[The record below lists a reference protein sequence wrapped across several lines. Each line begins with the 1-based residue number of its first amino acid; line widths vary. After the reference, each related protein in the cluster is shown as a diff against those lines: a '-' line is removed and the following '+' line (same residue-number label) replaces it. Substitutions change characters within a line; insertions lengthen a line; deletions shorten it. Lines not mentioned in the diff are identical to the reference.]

1 MIFMVLF
8 TDGIIALVI
17 KNTVLAIN
25 RLVLI
30 MQSSLWHTTTEILDQ
45 FQAIHCLMYAF
56 KSSLYYMS
64 RVGVWNGCLHG
75 LRNVSMEK
83 NIPSV

>member
-1 MIFMVLF
+1 MVLF

-30 MQSSLWHTTTEILDQ
+30 MQSSLWHTTTVLLDQ

-64 RVGVWNGCLHG
+64 RVGVVWIGCLHG